1 MSAPMRQA
9 AFHAM
14 HSRRVRLAMVIFDCD
29 GVLIDSESLCD
40 RVVAAERTALG
51 WAMTA
56 EESGRTF
63 LGPSFHDMCPLIE
76 ARIGRALPSGWVAAL
91 TAKVAAAMAEEVEM
105 VTGARAVLEATTA
118 LGLPWRIASNS
129 SHQEMA
135 AKFERTGL
143 DDLVTGSLHSSED
156 MIARGQRGK
165 PAPDLFLAAAGNVPP
180 EMCVVIEDSLR
191 GVRAAQAAGMQCLGY
206 SPHGDGTHLAAA
218 GAVPF
223 HDLTLLPALFRAALE
238 AAQ

>member
-1 MSAPMRQA
+1 MSQA

-14 HSRRVRLAMVIFDCD
+14 HSRRVGLALVIFDCD
-29 GVLIDSESLCD
+29 GVLIDSELLCD
-40 RVVAAERTALG
+40 RVVAAELTTLG

-56 EESGRTF
+56 EESGQNF
-63 LGPSFHDMCPLIE
+63 LGLSFDDMCPLIE
-76 ARIGRALPSGWVAAL
+76 ARIGQTLPGDWVATL
-91 TAKVAAAMAEEVEM
+91 VTKVTATMATEVEM
-105 VTGARAVLEATTA
+105 VTGARGVLEETTA

-135 AKFERTGL
+135 AKFGRTGL
-143 DDLVTGSLHSSED
+143 NDLVAGRLHSSED
-156 MIARGQRGK
+156 MIALGRRGK
-165 PAPDLFLAAAGNVPP
+165 PAPDLFLAAAGNVRP
-180 EMCVVIEDSLR
+180 EACVVIEDSLH

-206 SPHGDGTHLAAA
+206 SPYGDGAHLAAA

-238 AAQ
+238 AGQ

>member
-1 MSAPMRQA
+1 MSQA
-9 AFHAM
+9 AFSAM
-14 HSRRVRLAMVIFDCD
+14 QSRRIRLRLVIFDCD

-40 RVVAAERTALG
+40 RVVAGELTALG

-56 EESGRTF
+56 EESGQQF
-63 LGPSFHDMCPLIE
+63 LGQSFHDMCPLIE
-76 ARIGRALPSGWVAAL
+76 ARVGRALPNDWVAAL

-105 VTGARAVLEATTA
+105 VTGARTVLEETTA

-135 AKFERTGL
+135 AKFGRTGL
-143 DDLVTGSLHSSED
+143 DDLVAGRLHSSED
-156 MIARGQRGK
+156 MIALGLRGK
-165 PAPDLFLAAAGNVPP
+165 PAPDLFLTAAGNVPP
-180 EMCVVIEDSLR
+180 EACVVIEDSLH

-206 SPHGDGTHLAAA
+206 SPHGDGAVLAAA

-223 HDLTLLPALFRAALE
+223 HDLTLLSALFRVALGT
-238 AAQ
+238 AQ

>member
-1 MSAPMRQA
+1 MSHA

-14 HSRRVRLAMVIFDCD
+14 RSRRVRLAMVIFDCD

-40 RVVAAERTALG
+40 RVVAAEVTSLG

-56 EESGRTF
+56 EESGQNF
-63 LGPSFHDMCPLIE
+63 LGLSFHDMCPLIE
-76 ARIGRALPSGWVAAL
+76 ARIGRTLPDDWIAAL
-91 TAKVAAAMAEEVEM
+91 TAKVAATMAEEVEM
-105 VTGARAVLEATTA
+105 VTGARAVLEETTA
-118 LGLPWRIASNS
+118 LGLSWRIASNS

-135 AKFERTGL
+135 AKFGRTGM
-143 DDLVTGSLHSSED
+143 DDLVAGRLHSSED
-156 MIARGQRGK
+156 MIALGRRGK

-180 EMCVVIEDSLR
+180 EACVVIEDSLH

-206 SPHGDGTHLAAA
+206 SPHGDGAHLAAA

-223 HDLTLLPALFRAALE
+223 HDLMLLPPLFRTALE
-238 AAQ
+238 ARQ